1 MDKWEKR
8 ELLAKR
14 LAEKPKKPK
23 KVELKPRKS
32 KSTTNSK
39 LVEGGKDVKRTK
51 KDNK

>member
-1 MDKWEKR
+1 MADKFDKR
-8 ELLAKR
+8 R
-14 LAEKPKKPK
+14 IMAEKLEAEKPK

>member
-1 MDKWEKR
+1 MADKFDKR
-8 ELLAKR
+8 R
-14 LAEKPKKPK
+14 MMAEKLEAEKPK

-51 KDNK
+51 KNNK

>member
-1 MDKWEKR
+1 MDKREKR
-8 ELLAKR
+8 ALYI
-14 LAEKPKKPK
+14 KKQKAK

-39 LVEGGKDVKRTK
+39 LVEGGKKDVKRTK

>member
-1 MDKWEKR
+1 MADKFDKR
-8 ELLAKR
+8 R
-14 LAEKPKKPK
+14 MMAEKLEAEKPK

>member
-8 ELLAKR
+8 EWNAKR
-14 LAEKPKKPK
+14 LTKKSK

>member
-8 ELLAKR
+8 EWNAKR
-14 LAEKPKKPK
+14 LAEKSK

-51 KDNK
+51 KNNK